1 MNHISTLTRSRWLL
15 LTLFTLLVG
24 VSPAWGQKSL
34 PYNYG
39 FETDLDA
46 EGWTRE
52 SNNTDSRRYTYEST
66 SAYEGSCLFK
76 FKYNTNPPQYL
87 ISPELEETTNSVSV
101 SFYYR
106 AYNTSNEESFK
117 VGYSTTNNNIASFT
131 WDDEIKTKST
141 TYTQYSKTLPAG
153 TKYVSIQYT
162 ANDKYYLF
170 IDNFNVTE
178 NEQYPK
184 PTDFAFTGYTST
196 TATFS
201 WTNGGV
207 ETAWQIAYSTTQG
220 FDAGSVSPV
229 DVTANPY
236 TLEGLT
242 AETTYYARIRADYGG
257 GNYSNWSD
265 EISFKP
271 SAAINTLVNNG
282 AATNGYVP
290 FYGSYADT
298 DGTMSQFIIPSTS
311 LTEVQNRQI
320 TKLTFYDSSASIDFG
335 SAKFKV
341 YLKETTESSFESSTC
356 DWEGMEEVA
365 DVAVSVSDNKME
377 ITLESPFDYSDG
389 NLMVGFKLSATGT
402 WKTTNWVGVSAT
414 STARYQYSS
423 SKSIASFLP
432 KMTITSLPQT
442 SAPKMKVEAE
452 DSYDFKFLTS
462 TSTAEDKS
470 ATFEVQNKGNA
481 ALTDANVSYT
491 GDAAIAVSP
500 NGALASIDAKGSTE
514 ISITV
519 DTETPDTYAGTI
531 TVTGTGSDDVVI
543 PVKAIVRN
551 TDKLFIDFDE
561 NNPKPAAW
569 TLGSGWSVNST
580 NSIATIGNTTAAIT
594 TSEILS
600 AGETLTLRY
609 RGNYDGDGAS
619 LAVSY
624 STTTVDG
631 DYTDA
636 VETVSSIGYYVWK
649 YATFTIPATAKFVKV
664 TGKYIDLD
672 AFYGLQAA
680 AVPVVVLSTTSHN
693 FGLVSN
699 ADTQAL
705 TLTISNEGG
714 AALNGL
720 TVTPTSGFAVTDME
734 GNALTTNTIAAGSSL
749 NVKVKM
755 NAVGQQNGTVTIS
768 GTGVDAQEVTVS
780 GYMLDDSKI
789 TETFASLPNRWTKTG
804 TWSFNAST
812 GASTSNYVTG
822 TMTSP
827 KIKVT
832 EGEAL
837 TISAK
842 VAYAGSYYYLKIEG
856 SADNGSTWTAYSKQ
870 LDTTSEPALST
881 SAFTVVSLT
890 DIPTTVNRLRITSYF
905 SYINALNGFT
915 YAADPVLSLYSDE
928 DCTVAQAATATKNF
942 GFVAEAQQQKYYIK
956 NTGTGQIDL
965 TIEQADGFTAAV
977 DDAALTENEKATL
990 TINMAATEGL
1000 HDGTITVTA
1009 KNHDTD
1015 AVLGTFEVALNGAVA
1030 GSKNDVNFASL
1041 SDVPAGW
1048 DKGSWTVTENSYVQ
1062 NTTGTAQELTTAT
1075 YTVGAGETLLVEAQ
1089 GTSSYNETT
1098 LTYSYKAGEAD
1109 WTEAVSIGTVT
1120 YNNWKVYAIT
1130 GVPTGDAKV
1139 KFSGTYV
1146 RIRRIYGFTA
1156 KVEPFMVFAED
1167 GTTKSFGMITAK
1179 ATSDAYTITNS
1190 GTALL
1195 DNLSVTCNNA
1205 NFEIAVADNAT
1216 SIAAGGN
1223 VTFTVALKTTA
1234 LGSQSGTVTIAGTG
1248 VESKTLNVKGYVA
1261 DNTKI
1266 FTTFTALPDRWTNS
1280 SWTFDANGATA
1291 TSSSSKLETPKII
1304 VAEGQKLAISAKLQY
1319 SGSYYVTINGSS
1331 DNGATWTAYT
1341 KTLNNAQLNNTDY
1354 TVVELDDVPTTVNK
1368 IRLIGY
1374 YVYVNGLNGFTYDEN
1389 DPEFSLFSDE
1399 ECNTPIA
1406 TATVTNAWGF
1416 VNEDK
1421 TATYYIKN
1429 TGTGTLNLSKTDAP
1443 TGFTATLGATS
1454 LTAGEK
1460 TSLTIA
1466 MANNSAT
1473 NEGYHAGDVVLTAK
1487 DNSNNT
1493 LGTFT
1498 VTSSGVVVGS
1508 KTDINFTT
1516 LDAFPAGWE
1525 TTGWSVTA
1533 NTKATTSSTNK
1544 TLTTGTY
1551 TVAAGEKLVIEG
1563 KGNYSWYS
1571 PSLTYEYS
1579 TDGGSSWTAGESTLS
1594 YTYSASD
1601 YQLQVIDDIPAGTAK
1616 IKFTGSY
1623 MDIRRIYGFTAVLEP
1638 AMTLS
1643 PAAASYDFGMQTAAA
1658 EYVITVTNSG
1668 TAEMTGLAAALT
1680 GDDADDFEVAVSKT
1694 TVPCTGE
1701 NTATVTVTL
1710 KASTEYKDH
1719 NATLTISAD
1728 GLADKVITL
1737 KGKTR
1742 DASKNYIDFAS
1753 EIPSSFVEKG
1763 SWSVSSQYAT
1773 TTSSTENSLIT
1784 QPIDLAAGEKVY
1796 FDAYNPYSG
1805 SLKVRYSVN
1814 GGISWSDYTDYTASI
1829 NTSGSYSSHEIDLE
1843 NASAV
1848 TAVIEF
1854 KGRYYI
1860 QLDNVYG
1867 GVLNNEAPMIKVTK
1881 SAAVVESGAT
1891 EAFGSISAEAT
1902 ATYAITN
1909 VGNGTLTITDPVTKT
1924 GAATV
1929 TVNKTSLANG
1939 ESATLTI
1946 TMPVEAPYEYKEGV
1960 VTVVTNLGNFVI
1972 DYNATVLNPN
1982 ALDEQFASGKP
1993 TGWYFGEYWKVSGE
2007 QAMQEDSGTP
2017 KDLITEQLTVAGTSD
2032 VLTFQAAR
2040 TSSYSAPT
2048 FNVYTSQDRVTW
2060 NAVDLG
2066 ELTLT
2071 TSYQDVNISG
2081 LAAGDYYVK
2090 ITGARVKVDNFLGW
2104 TKKNNTRDLYV
2115 TATSFPATTDK
2126 GESATISATV
2136 TSLRA
2141 AETGVYAKLFI
2152 DGTEEETA
2160 AAQDIALN
2168 GTKTFSFSYAIPENK
2183 TAQIKVYYSNADEAF
2198 VTAENAMRVN
2208 YTLEQTSLEAI
2219 TAGTFNVTL
2228 DRTFVAGWNTICL
2241 PFAVTA
2247 TEMKANYGEN
2257 VALYELTSFT
2267 DGNLQFTKLG
2277 EEIGIAAGKPY
2288 LIYVEDAIT
2297 ESKTF
2302 VDATISAT
2310 SPVNTVL
2317 SGVTFHGTFA
2327 PIAAGG
2333 VLTGKYG
2340 ISSDGRIAKANNATY
2355 MNGFRGYLEG
2365 SLAGARISIFDEA
2378 TGISRIYDADEV
2390 FGKDAKV
2397 YNLNGQKVENAKKG
2411 LYIVNGRKVVVK

>member
-1 MNHISTLTRSRWLL
+1 MNHISKLTRSRWLL

-24 VSPAWGQKSL
+24 VSPAWGQAKEL
-34 PYNYG
+34 PYSYG
-39 FETDLDA
+39 FENNNLA
-46 EGWTRE
+46 GEGWTKAG
-52 SNNTDSRRYTYEST
+52 SSIPTNTAITMDAKRNGDRGFQFWYNST
-66 SAYEGSCLFK
+66 
-76 FKYNTNPPQYL
+76 PPQYL
-87 ISPELEETTNSVSV
+87 ISPELATSTKTIDLSFWYKNGATWTETFN
-101 SFYYR
+101 
-106 AYNTSNEESFK
+106 
-117 VGYSTTNNNIASFT
+117 VGYSTSDSETGSFT
-131 WDDEIKTKST
+131 WLEATDITAPSSWTE
-141 TYTQYSKTLPAG
+141 YTKTLPVG
-153 TKYVSIQYT
+153 TKYVAIKYTSNNQY
-162 ANDKYYLF
+162 KLW
-170 IDNFNVTE
+170 IDDFSVSETE
-178 NEQYPK
+178 AYPK

-201 WTNGGV
+201 WTNGGE

-220 FDAGSVSPV
+220 FDAASVSPV
-229 DVTANPY
+229 NVTTNPY

-242 AETTYYARIRADYGG
+242 AETTYYARIRADYGS

-423 SKSIASFLP
+423 NKSIASFLP

-452 DSYDFKFLTS
+452 ASYDFKFLTS

-491 GDAAIAVSP
+491 GDAAISLSSTGV
-500 NGALASIDAKGSTE
+500 LASIAAKESTE
-514 ISITV
+514 ITITV

-531 TVTGTGSDDVVI
+531 TVTGTGSDNVVI

-609 RGNYDGDGAS
+609 RGNYDGDGAT

-636 VETVSSIGYYVWK
+636 VETVSSIGYNVWK

-672 AFYGLQAA
+672 AFYGLQAP

-693 FGLVSN
+693 FGLVGD
-699 ADTQAL
+699 ADIQAL

-734 GNALTTNTIAAGSSL
+734 GNALAITTIAAGGSL

-789 TETFASLPNRWTKTG
+789 TETFASLPNNWTQSATLNYDETSGVRFPSTAKTL
-804 TWSFNAST
+804 TTPTIIVS
-812 GASTSNYVTG
+812 
-822 TMTSP
+822 
-827 KIKVT
+827 
-832 EGEAL
+832 EGEKLVINAKLNYSSGSL
-837 TISAK
+837 TIT
-842 VAYAGSYYYLKIEG
+842 GSSDG
-856 SADNGSTWTAYSKQ
+856 GSTWTAFDAKTYNYS
-870 LDTTSEPALST
+870 SGLST
-881 SAFTVVSLT
+881 SAYTLIVID
-890 DIPTTVNRLRITSYF
+890 DIPEGTYKMRLRGEDIYV
-905 SYINALNGFT
+905 NAFNGFT
-915 YAADPVLSLYSDE
+915 YAPELGIYSNE
-928 DCTVAQAATATKNF
+928 ECTVTQAATATKSF
-942 GFVAEAQQQKYYIK
+942 GFITEAQQQKYYLK
-956 NTGTGQIDL
+956 NNGGGQIDL
-965 TIEQADGFTAAV
+965 SVNTPEGFTATI
-977 DDAALTENEKATL
+977 DDAALTSGEKATL
-990 TINMAATEGL
+990 TITMPITPEGL
-1000 HDGTITVTA
+1000 HNSTVTVTA
-1009 KNHDTD
+1009 KNHANDTE
-1015 AVLGTFEVALNGAVA
+1015 VGTFEVALNGAVA

-1048 DKGSWTVTENSYVQ
+1048 DKGSWTVTANNYVQ
-1062 NTTGTAQELTTAT
+1062 NNTSTAQEMTTAT
-1075 YTVGAGETLLVEAQ
+1075 FTVGAGETMLVEAQ
-1089 GTSSYNETT
+1089 GTSSYNPST

-1109 WTEAVSIGTVT
+1109 WTEAASIGTVA

-1130 GVPTGDAKV
+1130 GIPTGDAKV

-1167 GTTKSFGMITAK
+1167 GTTKDFGMIAAK

-1195 DNLSVTCNNA
+1195 DNLSVTCNND
-1205 NFEIAVADNAT
+1205 NFEIAVADNAN
-1216 SIAAGGN
+1216 SIAAGSN

-1234 LGSQSGTVTIAGTG
+1234 LGLQSGTVTIAGTG
-1248 VESKTLNVKGYVA
+1248 VESKTLNVKGFVA
-1261 DNTKI
+1261 DDSKI

-1280 SWTFDANGATA
+1280 SWSFTANGAYTE
-1291 TSSSSKLETPKII
+1291 TSSSKLESPKIV
-1304 VAEGQKLAISAKLQY
+1304 VAEGQKLAISAKQRY
-1319 SGSYYVTINGSS
+1319 SGSSYYVTINGSS

-1368 IRLIGY
+1368 LQLVGY

-1389 DPEFSLFSDE
+1389 DPKFSLFSDE

-1429 TGTGTLNLSKTDAP
+1429 TGTGTMNLTKTDAP
-1443 TGFTATLGATS
+1443 TGFTATLGAAS
-1454 LTAGEK
+1454 LGTGEK

-1466 MANNSAT
+1466 MENNSTT

-1487 DNSNNT
+1487 DNAANT

-1498 VTSSGVVVGS
+1498 VTSCGVVVGS
-1508 KTDINFTT
+1508 KTDVNFTT

-1525 TTGWSVTA
+1525 ATGWSVTA

-1563 KGNYSWYS
+1563 KGNSSWSS

-1579 TDGGSSWTAGESTLS
+1579 TDGGSSWTTGTSTLT

-1601 YQLQVIDDIPAGTAK
+1601 YQLQAIDDIPVGTAK

-1623 MDIRRIYGFTAVLEP
+1623 MDIRRIYGYTAVLEP

-1668 TAEMTGLAAALT
+1668 TADMTNLSAALT
-1680 GDDADDFEVAVSKT
+1680 GADAADFEVAVSKT
-1694 TVPCTGE
+1694 TVPYTGE

-1710 KASTEYKDH
+1710 KASTEYKEH
-1719 NATLTISAD
+1719 NATLTISAA
-1728 GLADKVITL
+1728 GLADKVIAL

-1742 DASKNYIDFAS
+1742 DGSKNYIDFAS

-1784 QPIDLAAGEKVY
+1784 QPIDLAAGEKIY
-1796 FDAYNPYSG
+1796 FDAKNPYSG
-1805 SLKVRYSVN
+1805 SLKVRYSLN
-1814 GGISWSDYTDYTASI
+1814 GGISWSDFVDYTAAIS
-1829 NTSGSYSSHEIDLE
+1829 TSGNFSSHEIDLE

-1848 TAVIEF
+1848 TAVVEF

-1860 QLDNVYG
+1860 QLDNIYG
-1867 GVLNNEAPMIKVTK
+1867 GVLNAEAPMISVTK
-1881 SAAVVESGAT
+1881 SAAVVENGTT
-1891 EAFGSISAEAT
+1891 EAFGSIMSETA
-1902 ATYAITN
+1902 ATYTITN
-1909 VGNGTLTITDPVTKT
+1909 VGNGTLTITSPVATT
-1924 GAATV
+1924 GVATATV
-1929 TVNKTSLANG
+1929 NATSLTNG
-1939 ESATLTI
+1939 QSATLTI
-1946 TMPVEAPYEYKEGV
+1946 TMPVEAPYGEKSGA
-1960 VTVVTNLGNFVI
+1960 VTVNTSLGNFVI
-1972 DYNATVLNPN
+1972 NYTATTMNPN

-1993 TGWYFGEYWKVSGE
+1993 AGWYFGEYWKVSGE

-2048 FNVYTSQDRVTW
+2048 FHVYTSQDRVTW
-2060 NAVDLG
+2060 DAVDLG

-2115 TATSFPATTDK
+2115 TATSFPATTTK
-2126 GESATISATV
+2126 GNEATITATV
-2136 TSLRA
+2136 TSLID
-2141 AETGVYAKLFI
+2141 EVTGVYAKLFI
-2152 DGTEEETA
+2152 DDTEEATA
-2160 AAQDIALN
+2160 TAQDIALN
-2168 GTKTFSFSYAIPENK
+2168 GTKTFSFNYAIPENK
-2183 TAQIKVYYSNADEAF
+2183 TAQIKVYYSDGTEAI
-2198 VTAENAMRVN
+2198 VTAENAMKVN
-2208 YTLEQTSLEAI
+2208 YTMSETDAPASFD
-2219 TAGTFNVTL
+2219 AGTYNVSLTYTKGAAKL
-2228 DRTFVAGWNTICL
+2228 GTICL
-2241 PFAVTA
+2241 PFATTTEELSTKYGVTV
-2247 TEMKANYGEN
+2247 KI
-2257 VALYELTSFT
+2257 YELTSHADNVISFS
-2267 DGNLQFTKLG
+2267 GVENLD
-2277 EEIGIAAGKPY
+2277 AGKPY
-2288 LIYVEDAIT
+2288 LIYSDEA
-2297 ESKTF
+2297 
-2302 VDATISAT
+2302 
-2310 SPVNTVL
+2310 L
-2317 SGVTFHGTFA
+2317 SGELTFADKAVVAIASTTEASDVTFHGIYA
-2327 PIAAGG
+2327 PTTAGNWGAEWYGVTSEGKIAKGTSTTTMNGLRAYFTGNVANARIFIVDDENTTGIAAINRENM
-2333 VLTGKYG
+2333 T
-2340 ISSDGRIAKANNATY
+2340 IDNA
-2355 MNGFRGYLEG
+2355 
-2365 SLAGARISIFDEA
+2365 A
-2378 TGISRIYDADEV
+2378 
-2390 FGKDAKV
+2390 V
-2397 YNLNGQKVENAKKG
+2397 YNLSGQKVQHAKNG
-2411 LYIVNGRKVVVK
+2411 LYIVNGKKVVIK